1 MAITN
6 ATKLAGYVGGL
17 LVGDGTTGSFAARSV
32 TGDAISALGVIIS
45 GVATATGGF
54 SGNLTGTASTITGDS
69 YVGIDTSTGVILK
82 SPNGTSYRLYVENDG
97 TLKTV
102 SA

>member
-17 LVGDGTTGSFAARSV
+17 IVADGTTGSFAAESV
-32 TGDAISALGVIIS
+32 LGDRMSTLGVVVS
-45 GVATATGGF
+45 GIATATQF
-54 SGNLTGTASTITGDS
+54 NGNITGTASTITGDS
-69 YVGIDTSTGVILK
+69 YVGINTSTGIILK
-82 SPNGTSYRLYVENDG
+82 SPNGTNYRLYVENDG